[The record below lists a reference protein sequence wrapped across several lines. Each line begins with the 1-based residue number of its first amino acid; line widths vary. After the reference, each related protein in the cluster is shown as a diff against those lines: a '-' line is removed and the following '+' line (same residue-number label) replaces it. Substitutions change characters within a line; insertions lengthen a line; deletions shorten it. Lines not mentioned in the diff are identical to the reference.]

1 MCIRDRSIFDPDK
14 LEVSHWVSA
23 FKVLCDEL
31 NINIK
36 KVDTII
42 SSIGGSKVSIKPMS
56 TLEMEES
63 ELIEILNFEANANIS
78 GVIISYKINNILN
91 AIGNTNEEAWFRPN
105 HVYPELGRML
115 QFGVTWYFNN

>member
-1 MCIRDRSIFDPDK
+1 MILGIDFGHHSIKVVAIDNNKIHAVGEKTIIQDMSIFDPDK
-14 LEVSHWVSA
+14 LEVSHWASA
-23 FKVLCDEL
+23 FKVLCDDL

-63 ELIEILNFEANANIS
+63 ELIEILNFEA
-78 GVIISYKINNILN
+78 
-91 AIGNTNEEAWFRPN
+91 
-105 HVYPELGRML
+105 
-115 QFGVTWYFNN
+115 